1 MTGKLAGATDA
12 LSFQGV
18 ENLFTGTFVE
28 TFDGSICVNLA
39 P

>member
-1 MTGKLAGATDA
+1 MGKLAGATGA

-18 ENLFTGTFVE
+18 KNLSTGTFVD